1 MRPAIIRLIAGGA
14 LGIAFSVSLM
24 LPGALVFP
32 ENEPVRHFASPRVPA
47 PTVVRAAPNVLR
59 TQKAPAPQP
68 VVVRKVSVPAARPV
82 PAARVVRHVPSR
94 STPSPRPRKR
104 RPTPPAEQRL
114 TPLTATP
121 SQPTSAEQPK
131 KAKEPKKPKKDG
143 PLSGETKTKK
153 PKKPK
158 KPKKDE
164 PRSGERKT
172 KKEKGKDEGD
182 YEGGEQ
188 ERGGDKG
195 EGRDEQRKGRD
206 DEGGDRG
213 DYGNEG

>member
-32 ENEPVRHFASPRVPA
+32 EDEPVRHFASPRVPA
-47 PTVVRAAPNVLR
+47 ATVVRAAPNVLR
-59 TQKAPAPQP
+59 TQKAPAPAPQP

-82 PAARVVRHVPSR
+82 PAARVVGHIPAR

-114 TPLTATP
+114 TPLAATP
-121 SQPTSAEQPK
+121 SQPTSAKQPK

-153 PKKPK
+153 PKK
-158 KPKKDE
+158 DE
-164 PRSGERKT
+164 PRSGEKKT
-172 KKEKGKDEGD
+172 KKEKGRDEGD

-188 ERGGDKG
+188 ERGDDEG
-195 EGRDEQRKGRD
+195 EGRDDQRKGGD

-213 DYGNEG
+213 DYGIEG

>member
-32 ENEPVRHFASPRVPA
+32 EDEPVRHFASPRVPA
-47 PTVVRAAPNVLR
+47 ATVVRAAPNVLR
-59 TQKAPAPQP
+59 TQKAPAPAPQP

-82 PAARVVRHVPSR
+82 PAARVVGHIPAR

-114 TPLTATP
+114 TPLAATP
-121 SQPTSAEQPK
+121 SQPTSAKKTK
-131 KAKEPKKPKKDG
+131 KAKKAKKDG

-153 PKKPK
+153 PKK
-158 KPKKDE
+158 DE
-164 PRSGERKT
+164 PRSGEKKT
-172 KKEKGKDEGD
+172 KKEKGRDEGD

-188 ERGGDKG
+188 GRGDDKG
-195 EGRDEQRKGRD
+195 KGRDDQRKGGD

-213 DYGNEG
+213 DYGIEG